1 MYVENESKHNTSN
14 NTTYA
19 VVLHLSSFAGY
30 VFPFGN
36 IILPVVLW
44 LVKKDESHFIDVSGK
59 STINFEIS
67 LMLYTLILAIL
78 IIPITIFTLGMG
90 LVALLIA
97 ALPLLIAYIV
107 VKIQAAIQ
115 ASNGRYYQYPF
126 TIEFIK

>member
-1 MYVENESKHNTSN
+1 MYVENESKHNISN

-30 VFPFGN
+30 LFPFGN

-44 LVKKDESHFIDVSGK
+44 LVKKDESHFIDVHGK

-78 IIPITIFTLGMG
+78 IVPITIFTLGMG